1 MSDLFSMLRSS
12 ANTLQAYQTALDISS
27 DNVNNAQTPGW
38 VRQAA
43 PLQALSFDPQN
54 GAEGGVQEIGPQ
66 STRNEFAEAAVR
78 QQSSAYGNSSQLST
92 SLDPIVSAFDVTG
105 QTGVQP
111 ALNALFQSFSAW
123 STTPGDPS
131 AQTGVISAAGQLATA
146 FQQTAS
152 QIASV
157 RTTVD
162 GDLQTTVNTIN
173 QLTASIQKYNTTLSG
188 QSTPDPAVD
197 AQLNSSLEQLSQ
209 LANIQVLHQPDG
221 TITVLANGQIPLVVG
236 NHQYSLS
243 VAPPSNPAGSAN
255 PTATPNAVILDGDGN
270 DVTSLITGGSLGALI
285 NVRNTVIPGLIG
297 GPNVTG
303 QLNQLAAQVSTAVN
317 GILAQG
323 GGAPLFSVDPTSAV
337 NAASSISVAA
347 GFQPSDLVAADP
359 GPPPVSNGLALKL
372 ANLAND
378 TTNGVQGQTL
388 SGFFSSIAASV
399 GSTLNQAKSNAT
411 VNQQTLTQAQN
422 LRQQLSGV
430 SLDTEALN
438 VLQLQRS
445 YQAASKVITVV
456 DELTQ
461 TLIDMVQ

>member
-27 DNVNNAQTPGW
+27 DNVNNSQTPGW
-38 VRQAA
+38 VRQTA
-43 PLQALSFDPQN
+43 PLQALPFNPQH

-66 STRNEFAEAAVR
+66 TTRNQFAEAAVR
-78 QQSSAYGNSSQLST
+78 QQSSAFGNSSQLST

-111 ALNALFQSFSAW
+111 ALVALFQSFSAW
-123 STTPGDPS
+123 STTPASGS
-131 AQTGVISAAGQLATA
+131 VQTGVISAAGQLAAA

-152 QIASV
+152 ALAGI

-162 GDLQTTVNTIN
+162 GDLQTTINSIN
-173 QLTASIQKYNTTLSG
+173 QLTANIQNYNTTLSG
-188 QSTPDPAVD
+188 QSTPDPALD

-209 LANIQVLHQPDG
+209 LANVQVLRQSDG
-221 TITVLANGQIPLVVG
+221 TMSVLLNGQVPLVVG
-236 NHQYSLS
+236 NRQYSLS

-270 DVTSLITGGSLGALI
+270 DVTKLISGGSLGALV
-285 NVRNTVIPGLIG
+285 NVRNTVIPNLIG

-303 QLNQLAAQVSTAVN
+303 QLNQLAGQVATAVN

-323 GGAPLFSVDPTSAV
+323 GGAPLFTVDPTSPV
-337 NAASSISVAA
+337 NAASSIAVAA

-388 SGFFSSIAASV
+388 SGFFSSIAGSV
-399 GSTLNQAKSNAT
+399 GSMLNQAKTDST
-411 VNQQTLTQAQN
+411 VNQQTLSQAQN

-430 SLDTEALN
+430 SLDTEAVN
-438 VLQLQRS
+438 MMQLQRS

-461 TLIDMVQ
+461 NLMDMVQ

>member
-27 DNVNNAQTPGW
+27 NNVNNSQTPGW
-38 VRQAA
+38 VRQTA
-43 PLQALSFDPQN
+43 PLQALPFGPQN

-66 STRNEFAEAAVR
+66 STRNEFAETAVR
-78 QQSSAYGNSSQLST
+78 QQSSAFGNSSQLST

-111 ALNALFQSFSAW
+111 SLDALFQSFSAW
-123 STTPGDPS
+123 SATPGDTS
-131 AQTGVISAAGQLATA
+131 VQAGVISAAGQLATA
-146 FQQTAS
+146 FQQTAAQLGS
-152 QIASV
+152 IRS
-157 RTTVD
+157 TVD

-173 QLTASIQKYNTTLSG
+173 QLTANIQKYNTALSG
-188 QSTPDPAVD
+188 QSTPDPALD
-197 AQLNSSLEQLSQ
+197 ARLNSSLEQLSQ
-209 LANIQVLHQPDG
+209 IANIQVLHQSDG

-236 NHQYSLS
+236 DKQYALS

-255 PTATPNAVILDGDGN
+255 PNATPNAVILDGNGN
-270 DVTSLITGGSLGALI
+270 DVTKLISGGSLGALL
-285 NVRNTVIPGLIG
+285 NVRNTVIPNLIG

-303 QLNQLAAQVSTAVN
+303 QLNQLAAQVATAVN

-323 GGAPLFSVDPTSAV
+323 GGAPLFSVDPTTPV

-347 GFQPSDLVAADP
+347 GFQPSSLVAADP
-359 GPPPVSNGLALKL
+359 GPPAVSNGLALKL
-372 ANLAND
+372 ANLATD

-388 SGFFSSIAASV
+388 SGFFSSIATSV
-399 GSTLNQAKSNAT
+399 GNMLNQSKTDST
-411 VNQQTLTQAQN
+411 VNQQSLTQAQN

-430 SLDTEALN
+430 SLDTEAMN

-456 DELTQ
+456 DQLTQ
-461 TLIDMVQ
+461 TIINMVQ